1 MSTSERYRERRLE
14 EPNIDGARE
23 RERERERGKV
33 KTVRYYRK
41 VSKLVR
47 MGKNVWIRVFPRLIR
62 AKGNN

>member
-14 EPNIDGARE
+14 EPNTDGA
-23 RERERERGKV
+23 RERERGKV

-47 MGKNVWIRVFPRLIR
+47 MGKIVWIRVFPRLIR